1 MISAI
6 MGGINNNDVGNGDVE
21 VSTSEYPFE
30 YTSDSI
36 PYPDTNPIKVID
48 D

>member
-30 YTSDSI
+30 YTSDSV
-36 PYPDTNPIKVID
+36 PDTDTTSIK
-48 D
+48 